1 MCEEWDMFWEH
12 QHFVCVSRISIEP
25 CGVENVGFWHCH
37 YNNLCIVGTYSSVL
51 RFCIDLFAKVSY
63 YSIVRELIMG
73 SSGFRKQHCRLSGK
87 TIWKIAM
94 EFANKQ
100 KCYNEK
106 SSDHKRTRIKVQ
118 INKVHTINDT
128 VKEKFNLMKKKK
140 EEGWNEQY

>member
-1 MCEEWDMFWEH
+1 
-12 QHFVCVSRISIEP
+12 
-25 CGVENVGFWHCH
+25 
-37 YNNLCIVGTYSSVL
+37 
-51 RFCIDLFAKVSY
+51 
-63 YSIVRELIMG
+63 MG

-100 KCYNEK
+100 KSYIEK
-106 SSDHKRTRIKVQ
+106 SSNHKRTRIEVQ

-140 EEGWNEQY
+140 KEEGWNEQLEHATFAIEFWKDKEEEAEEEGEEEREKEKKNTKKKKRKREKKKKEKK